1 MKYLLLIVVLV
12 VAYMLWRNARIE
24 RKGAPPPPRPGPA
37 NGPQEMVACSVCG
50 VHLPRTEALPGPD
63 GRVYC
68 CQEHRQRAGG

>member
-12 VAYMLWRNARIE
+12 VAYMMWRNGRIE
-24 RKGAPPPPRPGPA
+24 RKASPPPRPSGPA
-37 NGPQEMVACSVCG
+37 AGPQEMVACAVCG
-50 VHLPRTEALPGPD
+50 VHLPRTEALPGPG